1 MGEQEA
7 ERLIYDLNSE
17 KARMMAVRS
26 NNNVINFNI
35 TIDVEEVLEESLLIY
50 TISMKGTDP

>member
-50 TISMKGTDP
+50 TISMKGTNP